1 MITENETQLVTALGG
16 AAISGLVA
24 VIIRWIELRSMKRAQ
39 KKKEKDQ
46 LIESRKSGSASVARD
61 DLSVDEINSNQ
72 MLKR

>member
-1 MITENETQLVTALGG
+1 MITEKETQLVTALGG

-61 DLSVDEINSNQ
+61 DLSIDEINSNQ